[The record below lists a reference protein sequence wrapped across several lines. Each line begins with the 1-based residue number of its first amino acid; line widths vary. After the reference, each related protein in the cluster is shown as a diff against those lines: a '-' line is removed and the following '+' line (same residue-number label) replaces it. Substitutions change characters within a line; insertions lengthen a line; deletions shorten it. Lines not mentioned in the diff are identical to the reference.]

1 MSLLMSRRSRTVRSD
16 AITGLPGREYFYEL
30 GRKELSMAQR
40 FGIEIGVV
48 LIQVDDFER
57 IIQTH
62 GGAVAKQVLRKLAK
76 YIEEAISPEDT
87 ITRLGTCCF
96 AVVPVS
102 VGNVTVQKTATRIMD
117 RVRSTRFSYD
127 DEKLRFTVSIGVG
140 APAGNRVDRFEDLLE
155 LVGRRMLV
163 ASVAGGNR
171 MVFQGGVIPTKRD
184 PSPISIPHATPRRY

>member
-1 MSLLMSRRSRTVRSD
+1 MLPD

-40 FGIEIGVV
+40 FGIEIAVV
-48 LIQVDDFER
+48 LIQVDDFEQ

-87 ITRLGTCCF
+87 VTRLGTCCF

-102 VGNVTVQKTATRIMD
+102 LGNVTAKRTAAKIMD
-117 RVRSTRFSYD
+117 RVRSTRFSYG

-140 APAGNRVDRFEDLLE
+140 APAGNRVDRFEDVVE

-171 MVFQGGVIPTKRD
+171 MVFHEGVVPTKRD
-184 PSPISIPHATPRRY
+184 PSPISMPRAIPRRF